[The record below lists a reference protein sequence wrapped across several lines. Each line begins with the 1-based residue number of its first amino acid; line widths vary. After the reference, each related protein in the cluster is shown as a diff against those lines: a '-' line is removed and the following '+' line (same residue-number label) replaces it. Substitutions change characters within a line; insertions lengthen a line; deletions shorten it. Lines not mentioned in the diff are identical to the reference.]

1 MSACVK
7 SWLIILVEQIRNN
20 NFIKKNSYENSDTY
34 IS

>member
-20 NFIKKNSYENSDTY
+20 NFIKKNSYE
-34 IS
+34 I